1 MKRLWRRTRLRPRMW
16 YFAPFIYPIMCL
28 YSHVKSGEWL
38 LERNAFKAVFA
49 ITLILI
55 IDHDPAKRRA
65 AKARRDAGRGR

>member
-1 MKRLWRRTRLRPRMW
+1 
-16 YFAPFIYPIMCL
+16 MCL